1 MNYPVDSIRRFGIAV
16 SVKAGMTRPN
26 AEIFIDT
33 MLAADLRNIRSHG
46 ITKFRGY
53 LSRVEH
59 GVTDIR
65 AEPVIV
71 HTAPSTLAVDGRNG
85 MGSTVAWKTMDAC
98 IETARETGVAF
109 AAVKNASHHGI
120 GGYYVMHAAEQG
132 MLAFEVC
139 NSPKLVAP
147 FGGAKPLL
155 GTNPI
160 SIAVPAGKHPMLV
173 CDMATSV
180 VAKGKIAL
188 AIKEGRSIPDDWA
201 LDAAGRKTTDPV
213 AANTG
218 VLLPFGGPK
227 GYALALLIDVLC
239 HCLAG
244 ANDSQHIPRVFEN
257 LAEPSNI
264 GYCMCVIDI
273 SKFVPLQEF
282 QQSVDA
288 LFDSMKSCPPADGSS
303 GVLIPGEIEYAA
315 MQKNLAQGI
324 ELSEPV
330 QKELREL
337 SEKYGVDFPASLD
350 D

>member
-1 MNYPVDSIRRFGIAV
+1 MKYPVDSIRQFGIAV
-16 SVKAGMTRPN
+16 SIKAGMTQQN
-26 AEIFIDT
+26 AEIFIDG
-33 MLAADLRNIRSHG
+33 MIAADLRNIRSHG

-59 GVTDIR
+59 GVSDIQ
-65 AEPVIV
+65 AEPSIER
-71 HTAPSTLAVDGRNG
+71 TAPSTLAVDGCNG
-85 MGSTVAWKTMDAC
+85 MGSTVAWKTMEAC
-98 IETARETGVAF
+98 IQTARETGVAF

-120 GGYYVMHAAEQG
+120 GGYYVMHAAEQD
-132 MLAFEVC
+132 MIAFEVC

-160 SIAVPAGKHPMLV
+160 SIAIPAGQHPMLV

-188 AIKEGRSIPDDWA
+188 AIKEGRSIPDHWA
-201 LDAAGRKTTDPV
+201 LDAEGRKTTDPV
-213 AANTG
+213 AANVGT
-218 VLLPFGGPK
+218 LLPFGGPK
-227 GYALALLIDVLC
+227 GYALALIIDVLC

-273 SKFVPLQEF
+273 GKFLPLHAF
-282 QQSVDA
+282 QQSVDE
-288 LFDSMKSCPPADGSS
+288 LFNSIKRCPPAEDFS
-303 GVLIPGEIEYAA
+303 GVLIPGEIEFAA
-315 MQKNLAQGI
+315 AQKNLAEGI

-330 QKELREL
+330 LKEFREL
-337 SEKYGVDFPASLD
+337 SEKYGVDFYIPQN
-350 D
+350 